1 MIIQPTKFD
10 YAENIFWIY
19 GIVLKKGNKK
29 NRLMI
34 QRKLFKQGIETRP
47 FFWPMHKQDAFK
59 KKNYFKNI
67 SLPNSEFIS
76 KNGFYLPSGLGLTR
90 LELKFVKDT
99 VIRVLK

>member
-1 MIIQPTKFD
+1 MKKLAD
-10 YAENIFWIY
+10 SNI
-19 GIVLKKGNKK
+19 G
-29 NRLMI
+29 
-34 QRKLFKQGIETRP
+34 TRP